1 MSDPA
6 SKDEGHGSRAAG
18 FLFLMVTSVGWGVNW
33 PISKYL
39 LTELP
44 PLTMRGLGGL
54 IGAACLALLALA
66 RGERLA
72 VPRHLWPRLIGI
84 SMLTVG
90 LWTGLIGLSLLWLNA
105 GEAAVL
111 AASNPVWVS
120 LLAWPMLDERLSL
133 RRIVALL
140 VAIAG
145 LAVLFGVDGFGAS
158 ADKLPGIA
166 LALTATLGVAIGTIL
181 TKRFPLQMPAI
192 AVAAW
197 QIGCA
202 CLVVT
207 VAGFTFE
214 TAHFDRLTPLG
225 WSLFGY
231 VVFIQFCVCYACW
244 FAALKRLPASTA
256 SVGTLVIPVVGVIA
270 AAVAL
275 HEPLG
280 AREVFALALT
290 LGAVAIAARG

>member
-1 MSDPA
+1 MSNP
-6 SKDEGHGSRAAG
+6 SGKGEGHSSRAAG

-54 IGAACLALLALA
+54 IGALLLALLALA
-66 RGERLA
+66 RRESLL

-84 SMLTVG
+84 SLLTVG
-90 LWTGLIGLSLLWLNA
+90 VWTGLIGLSLLWLNA

-120 LLAWPMLDERLSL
+120 LLAWPMLSERLSIT
-133 RRIVALL
+133 RIAALL

-145 LAVLFGVDGFGAS
+145 LAILFGVDGFSAS
-158 ADKLPGIA
+158 AGKLPGIL
-166 LALTATLGVAIGTIL
+166 LALTATMGVAVGTIL

-192 AVAAW
+192 AVATW

-207 VAGFTFE
+207 AAGFIFE
-214 TAHFDRLTPLG
+214 TAHFDRLSPLG
-225 WSLFGY
+225 WALLGY
-231 VVFIQFCVCYACW
+231 VVVIQFCVCYACW

-256 SVGTLVIPVVGVIA
+256 SVGTLVIPVVGVLASAI
-270 AAVAL
+270 AL

-280 AREVFALALT
+280 LREILALALT